1 MAHPAATPLRVLFV
15 CANDFR
21 EASAKQ
27 ALWFGQELAAR
38 GHAVT
43 LSVTGDAD
51 SARGEL
57 SVAGEKLR
65 IRAHRFWGPR
75 LASADVRAAV
85 EFAPDVIHCWSS
97 RLAAVAVARR
107 LSAATGALVVVHWE
121 DDEWRI
127 RSDPMRR
134 SLVRRL
140 LRPAKRLVALCYPP
154 LGVTMNEG
162 SLRWLR
168 ANAAGLDALTPALA
182 EHVSAN
188 TGLPCAVILPVT
200 PTSGEAADGP
210 KDSWPPQLDS
220 TPVALWTGSV
230 HPGLE
235 ADVRVAMRAVA
246 EVQQRGHALA
256 FVHVGDVLPRYDT
269 ASWATEAGL
278 APGTCRFLGYVPYPH
293 VPGLLRRATVLLS
306 SGAPN
311 DYNRLRLPSK
321 LQAYLVSGRPT
332 ITYATGFGELLRDRE
347 DAVLV
352 HTAEPAELADRIVE
366 LLVDPG
372 LRATLAR
379 GGPLAAARLF
389 DPERNTHAL
398 VAYYREAIAG
408 RPTVAGGR
416 RGDPAPEAAAAASRA
431 SAG

>member
-27 ALWFGQELAAR
+27 ALWSAQELAAR
-38 GHAVT
+38 GHDVAV
-43 LSVTGDAD
+43 SVTGDAD

-57 SVAGEKLR
+57 SAAGGRLR
-65 IRAHRFWGPR
+65 IRAHHFWGPR

-85 EFAPDVIHCWSS
+85 EFAPQVIHCWSS
-97 RLAAVAVARR
+97 RLAAVAVVRR
-107 LSAATGALVVVHWE
+107 LSVATGAPVVVHWE

-134 SLVRRL
+134 SFVRRL
-140 LRPAKRLVALCYPP
+140 LRPAKRLVALGYPP
-154 LGVTMNEG
+154 LGVTMNDG

-188 TGLPCAVILPVT
+188 TGMPCAVILPVT
-200 PTSGEAADGP
+200 PAPEEPADGAT
-210 KDSWPPQLDS
+210 DSWPAQFGS

-235 ADVRVAMRAVA
+235 ADVRAAMRAVA
-246 EVQQRGHALA
+246 EVQGRGHALA

-269 ASWATEAGL
+269 AAWATEAGL
-278 APGTCRFLGYVPYPH
+278 AAGTSRFLGYVPYPR
-293 VPGLLRRATVLLS
+293 VPALLRRATILLS

-321 LQAYLVSGRPT
+321 LQAYLASGTPA

-347 DAVLV
+347 DALLV
-352 HTAEPAELADRIVE
+352 HTAEPPELAERIIE
-366 LLVDPG
+366 LLTDPG
-372 LRATLAR
+372 LRETLKR
-379 GGPLAAARLF
+379 GGRLAAQRLF
-389 DPERNTHAL
+389 DPERNTQAL
-398 VAYYREAIAG
+398 IAYYREAIAA
-408 RPTVAGGR
+408 RPPVASMR
-416 RGDPAPEAAAAASRA
+416 RGDPAPAAAASRA
-431 SAG
+431 STG